1 MTLLESR
8 DDNTPLRAAPLSF
21 EYTGVPTR
29 PRLTGRRF
37 FGLLMLVLAL
47 CLLGAQLGWASA
59 GLFSNV
65 WQARTEVEYRGN
77 SWTETED
84 VAVQSRSITG
94 PIAAKYG
101 IEIKQFEEDY
111 TAGLMGGTQIL
122 RIEYFDTD
130 PVLAQA
136 IITDIAET
144 YIAEASER
152 EPAANMVL
160 LQTSLGELRAELEAS
175 EEALLSISTEPGA
188 PLTVEQQNYQTEI
201 ATLRARIGTLE
212 LRILDMTLAE
222 QDLEE
227 RGLPYYVTRP
237 FVFEE
242 PWFPRPMRLA
252 LLGGALGGL
261 LGLVLLGWNIYRPD
275 NA

>member
-47 CLLGAQLGWASA
+47 SLLGAQLGWASA

-101 IEIKQFEEDY
+101 IEIKEFEEDY
-111 TAGLMGGTQIL
+111 TAGLIGGTQIL

-144 YIAEASER
+144 YIAEASEQCR
-152 EPAANMVL
+152 FTDCRHVGDEGCAVERLVEPARLASYRKLFV
-160 LQTSLGELRAELEAS
+160 ELE
-175 EEALLSISTEPGA
+175 T
-188 PLTVEQQNYQTEI
+188 T
-201 ATLRARIGTLE
+201 
-212 LRILDMTLAE
+212 
-222 QDLEE
+222 
-227 RGLPYYVTRP
+227 
-237 FVFEE
+237 
-242 PWFPRPMRLA
+242 
-252 LLGGALGGL
+252 
-261 LGLVLLGWNIYRPD
+261 
-275 NA
+275 